1 MIGVDAPATR
11 IVIVSCKMD
20 IRVFDTW
27 ISYTRI
33 GISYILDNWLMH
45 IISISHLQD
54 VLLGFTPLS
63 SSSTLI
69 ALGLLLL
76 SCKRSIN
83 YLSCFSKFQFNLHF
97 TKENG
102 VEVCS
107 AGARL
112 QCENSSAVLCKIEV
126 LEDIK
131 GLGEYV

>member
-1 MIGVDAPATR
+1 
-11 IVIVSCKMD
+11 
-20 IRVFDTW
+20 
-27 ISYTRI
+27 
-33 GISYILDNWLMH
+33 MH

-107 AGARL
+107 ASARL